1 MTTTRAARLA
11 PLVLV
16 TLAIVIAVLVAPANA
31 GRLDPNIAWA
41 SPSRAHWLGAGEA
54 GVDVLGVISWGALRG
69 GILAVIV
76 AILGFAIGTPLG
88 ALAAL
93 RRGSFERVVER
104 ACDFAQAFP
113 SFLLALA
120 VLASVRTPTRFH
132 LGVVFS
138 ITAWAPF
145 ARLALAET
153 RVLRHAAF
161 VEAAFALGL
170 ETRAVVTRH
179 ILPNLLGTAAVQLG
193 STASAVLV
201 SEAALS
207 FLGFGPRDGV
217 SLGDVLG
224 QGVAAML
231 RAPHVLAS
239 SSLAIFLTSAALLV
253 AGTAAAIPSRSR
265 RPSGN
270 TAKKVRD

>member
-1 MTTTRAARLA
+1 MNMPRLLRLV
-11 PLVLV
+11 PLALV
-16 TLAIVIAVLVAPANA
+16 ALAILVAISISPSNA

-41 SPSRAHWLGAGEA
+41 SPSSAHWLGAGEA
-54 GVDVLGVISWGALRG
+54 GVDLLAVISWGALRG
-69 GILAVIV
+69 LFLAVIV
-76 AILGFAIGTPLG
+76 ALIGFAIGTPLG
-88 ALAAL
+88 AAAAL
-93 RRGSFERVVER
+93 RRGFFERAVER

-132 LGVVFS
+132 LGVVFAL
-138 ITAWAPF
+138 TAWAPF

-153 RVLRHAAF
+153 RVLRKATF

-170 ETRAVVTRH
+170 DSRLVVLRH
-179 ILPNLLGTAAVQLG
+179 ILPNVIGTAAVQLG
-193 STASAVLV
+193 STAASVLI

-231 RAPHVLAS
+231 RAPHVLAAGS
-239 SSLAIFLTSAALLV
+239 IAIFVTSVALLV
-253 AGTAAAIPSRSR
+253 AGTAAALP
-265 RPSGN
+265 
-270 TAKKVRD
+270 TKKAPKNVRD

>member
-1 MTTTRAARLA
+1 MKSSRAVRLA
-11 PLVLV
+11 PLALV
-16 TLAIVIAVLVAPANA
+16 TFAIVIAVLVAPRDA

-41 SPSRAHWLGAGEA
+41 SPSSAHWLGAGEA
-54 GVDVLGVISWGALRG
+54 GVDLLAVISWGALRG
-69 GILAVIV
+69 LILAVIV
-76 AILGFAIGTPLG
+76 ALVGFAVGTPLG
-88 ALAAL
+88 AFAAL
-93 RRGSFERVVER
+93 MRGRFERVVER
-104 ACDFAQAFP
+104 GCDFAQAFP

-120 VLASVRTPTRFH
+120 VLASVRTPTRVH
-132 LGVVFS
+132 LAIVFS

-153 RVLRHAAF
+153 RVLRRAAF

-170 ETRAVVTRH
+170 ETRAVVARH
-179 ILPNLLGTAAVQLG
+179 ILPNVLGTAAVQLG

-231 RAPHVLAS
+231 RAPHVLAAGS
-239 SSLAIFLTSAALLV
+239 IAIFVTSAALLV
-253 AGTAAAIPSRSR
+253 AGTAAAIPSRSL
-265 RPSGN
+265 P
-270 TAKKVRD
+270 K

>member
-1 MTTTRAARLA
+1 MSKRLLRLT
-11 PLVLV
+11 PLVAVAL
-16 TLAIVIAVLVAPANA
+16 LIAIAISVSPANA
-31 GRLDPNIAWA
+31 GRLDPDIAWA
-41 SPSRAHWLGAGEA
+41 APSQSHWLGAGEA
-54 GVDVLGVISWGALRG
+54 GVDLLAVISWGALRG
-69 GILAVIV
+69 LFLAVIV
-76 AILGFAIGTPLG
+76 ALVGFAIGTPLG
-88 ALAAL
+88 AAAAL
-93 RRGSFERVVER
+93 RRGALERAVER

-138 ITAWAPF
+138 LTAWAPF

-153 RVLRHAAF
+153 RVLRKATF

-170 ETRAVVTRH
+170 DSRVVVFRH
-179 ILPNLLGTAAVQLG
+179 ILPNVIGTAAVQLG
-193 STASAVLV
+193 STAASVLI

-239 SSLAIFLTSAALLV
+239 ASIAIFVISTALLI
-253 AGTAAAIPSRSR
+253 AGTAAK
-265 RPSGN
+265 N
-270 TAKKVRD
+270 VRD

>member
-1 MTTTRAARLA
+1 MNRSRLIRLA
-11 PLVLV
+11 PLMIVTVLI
-16 TLAIVIAVLVAPANA
+16 AIAVSISPRDV
-31 GRLDPNIAWA
+31 GRLDPNLAWA
-41 SPSRAHWLGAGEA
+41 SPSSAHWLGAGEA
-54 GVDVLGVISWGALRG
+54 GVDLLAVISWGALKG
-69 GILAVIV
+69 VFLAVIV
-76 AILGFAIGTPLG
+76 ALVGFAVGTPLG
-88 ALAAL
+88 AAAAL
-93 RRGSFERVVER
+93 RRGFFERAVER

-138 ITAWAPF
+138 LTAWAPF

-153 RVLRHAAF
+153 RVLRRATF

-170 ETRAVVTRH
+170 ESRAVVVRH
-179 ILPNLLGTAAVQLG
+179 ILPNVLGTAAVQLG
-193 STASAVLV
+193 STAASVLI

-231 RAPHVLAS
+231 RAPHVLAAGS
-239 SSLAIFLTSAALLV
+239 IAIFVTSVALLI
-253 AGTAAAIPSRSR
+253 AGTAAK
-265 RPSGN
+265 N
-270 TAKKVRD
+270 VRE

>member
-1 MTTTRAARLA
+1 MSPRLVRLA
-11 PLVLV
+11 PLLFVVVLI
-16 TLAIVIAVLVAPANA
+16 AIAISVSPSNA

-41 SPSRAHWLGAGEA
+41 SPSSAHWLGAGEA
-54 GVDVLGVISWGALRG
+54 GVDLLAVISWGALRG
-69 GILAVIV
+69 LFLAVIV
-76 AILGFAIGTPLG
+76 ALVGFAIGTPLG
-88 ALAAL
+88 AAAAL
-93 RRGSFERVVER
+93 KRGALERVVER
-104 ACDFAQAFP
+104 ACDLAQAFP

-132 LGVVFS
+132 LGVVFAL
-138 ITAWAPF
+138 TAWAPF

-153 RVLRHAAF
+153 RVLRKATF

-170 ETRAVVTRH
+170 ESRAVVMRH
-179 ILPNLLGTAAVQLG
+179 ILPNVLGTAAVQLG
-193 STASAVLV
+193 STASSVLV

-231 RAPHVLAS
+231 RAPHVLAAGS
-239 SSLAIFLTSAALLV
+239 IAIFVLSTALLLAGTA
-253 AGTAAAIPSRSR
+253 AGTAAAKSSQ
-265 RPSGN
+265 
-270 TAKKVRD
+270 K

>member
-1 MTTTRAARLA
+1 MNRSRLVRLA
-11 PLVLV
+11 PLAVV
-16 TLAIVIAVLVAPANA
+16 AIVIAIALILSPRDP

-41 SPSRAHWLGAGEA
+41 SPSSAHWLGAGEA
-54 GVDVLGVISWGALRG
+54 GVDLLAVISWGALRG
-69 GILAVIV
+69 LFLAVIV
-76 AILGFAIGTPLG
+76 ALVGFGIGTPLG
-88 ALAAL
+88 AAAAL
-93 RRGSFERVVER
+93 ARGTFERVVER

-132 LGVVFS
+132 LGVVFAL
-138 ITAWAPF
+138 TAWAPF

-153 RVLRHAAF
+153 RVLRRATF

-179 ILPNLLGTAAVQLG
+179 ILPNVLGTAAVQLG
-193 STASAVLV
+193 STAASVLI

-231 RAPHVLAS
+231 RAPHVLAAGS
-239 SSLAIFLTSAALLV
+239 IAIFATSAALLI
-253 AGTAAAIPSRSR
+253 AGTAASAPTPALRK
-265 RPSGN
+265 P
-270 TAKKVRD
+270 AKKALKT